1 MANAFRGE
9 IDLEIN
15 GINYPMIVDM
25 GVISEFESETGA
37 DFMSVAIKAINGVI
51 KSRGLES
58 ALDRAEYMTNVI
70 SAKNAAWL
78 FYLAAKKANKVV
90 EFGEIQEAMMLEG
103 VVDSLN
109 SSYPLLFASL
119 VEFAIIGNVK
129 KKTT

>member
-1 MANAFRGE
+1 MSNAFKGE
-9 IDLEIN
+9 IELTIN
-15 GINYPMIVDM
+15 GIIYPMIVDM
-25 GVISEFESETGA
+25 GVISEFESETGS
-37 DFMSVAIKAINGVI
+37 DFMNVAIKAINATV

-58 ALDRAEYMTNVI
+58 ALDRAEYMSNVI

-90 EFGEIQEAMMLEG
+90 EFGEIQEAMMMEG

-119 VEFAIIGNVK
+119 VEFAIIGKVK